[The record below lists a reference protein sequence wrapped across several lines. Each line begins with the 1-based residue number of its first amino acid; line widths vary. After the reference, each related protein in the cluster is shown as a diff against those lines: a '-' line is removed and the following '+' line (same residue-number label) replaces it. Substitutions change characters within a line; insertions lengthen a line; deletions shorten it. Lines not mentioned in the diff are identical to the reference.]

1 MYKSA
6 LLPTKARLSPT
17 KSRFPVIKSVL
28 LATSAFCA
36 GGLVPLSVQA
46 ADPLKLSLGGFA
58 EYYMVARMQ
67 KPLNGD
73 ASGNQQKPRAFQMYW
88 EDAEIWFSAST
99 QLDNGVT
106 VSYRL
111 ELETHNDDTSG
122 GLQPDF
128 TTFKNS
134 STSRTHYR
142 DQHQI
147 AFTGGF
153 GRFELGDTDGA
164 ANSMQYSSPWVT
176 KIGVV
181 DGTDLLMNP
190 SFDASA
196 VDVNQNVGN
205 IAGIGTKTGEFNRNN
220 RINYFTPRFEPG
232 FQFGVSY
239 APENGSTGRGAGGPD
254 GNAGPV
260 QTEEDDSDFQNI
272 TELGVNFVRSMNG
285 IDVAWSLTGVYAQL
299 EECTKFSGPGTGY
312 EGCSSFVPNVDRYI
326 VHNGFQISF
335 AGWTIGAGG
344 SVDNRGFKAGQGFS
358 WEGNAGVTYAIGPWA
373 VGVQGGYG
381 ETNRN
386 YFKTAEPTNL
396 GIFGG
401 IDTKTAV
408 ALGGSYTLGPGIQLQ
423 AELQYIN
430 WGSRQ
435 ALDSDDGADAASY
448 EIVDSHK
455 RSHGLAFAF
464 GTAISF

>member
-1 MYKSA
+1 
-6 LLPTKARLSPT
+6 
-17 KSRFPVIKSVL
+17 
-28 LATSAFCA
+28 
-36 GGLVPLSVQA
+36 
-46 ADPLKLSLGGFA
+46 
-58 EYYMVARMQ
+58 MVARMQ

-106 VSYRL
+106 VSYRM

-190 SFDASA
+190 SFDASG
-196 VDVNQNVGN
+196 VDVSQNVGN

-220 RINYFTPRFEPG
+220 RINYFTPRLNPASNSAYLMRLRMG
-232 FQFGVSY
+232 QPAV
-239 APENGSTGRGAGGPD
+239 APAAPM
-254 GNAGPV
+254 AMP
-260 QTEEDDSDFQNI
+260 
-272 TELGVNFVRSMNG
+272 
-285 IDVAWSLTGVYAQL
+285 
-299 EECTKFSGPGTGY
+299 
-312 EGCSSFVPNVDRYI
+312 DRYKPRKTTATSKTLPSWAS
-326 VHNGFQISF
+326 IS
-335 AGWTIGAGG
+335 
-344 SVDNRGFKAGQGFS
+344 SVR
-358 WEGNAGVTYAIGPWA
+358 
-373 VGVQGGYG
+373 
-381 ETNRN
+381 
-386 YFKTAEPTNL
+386 
-396 GIFGG
+396 
-401 IDTKTAV
+401 
-408 ALGGSYTLGPGIQLQ
+408 
-423 AELQYIN
+423 
-430 WGSRQ
+430 
-435 ALDSDDGADAASY
+435 
-448 EIVDSHK
+448 
-455 RSHGLAFAF
+455 
-464 GTAISF
+464 